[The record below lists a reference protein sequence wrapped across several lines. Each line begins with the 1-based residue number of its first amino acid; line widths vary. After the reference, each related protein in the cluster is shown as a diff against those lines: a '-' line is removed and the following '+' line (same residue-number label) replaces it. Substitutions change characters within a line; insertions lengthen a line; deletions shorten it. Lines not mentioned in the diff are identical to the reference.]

1 MATFYSL
8 FYQYISDSFIS
19 IDNTN
24 INLYKNNIYKNFPY
38 GNGINVLQL

>member
-24 INLYKNNIYKNFPY
+24 INLYKKFPY